1 MSGAQVD
8 PFASWAQHH
17 LRTRFAGRR
26 TVLSGLGAERKSS
39 SSDSLVF
46 KYALFC
52 SGYTIHAIQIG
63 ETFVKKIFMK
73 NLNKVHLNGLKAV
86 EAIGR
91 LGSLPRAAEELGV
104 SVSAVSQQLIR
115 TEGQIGHAVF
125 ERTRGGLVATPFGK
139 GFLARLEEGFQSLSK
154 AVAMADGTDQ
164 TLMLSVAPTFAS
176 KWLVPRL
183 GRLRSAHPDLK
194 IRIDPSPGIV
204 DLKSSDIDLAIRL
217 GKGDWRDGA
226 QERLLPQRMFPVCTR
241 NVALKL
247 KGPADIFNQP
257 IICYDNP
264 MFSWDDWQ
272 AAAGLEGPLPFD
284 GTTFSDPWLG
294 LEAAIS
300 GQGIMLAWDL
310 FVEDA
315 LADGRLVAPF
325 PTRVPSCVG
334 YWLITPNNRK
344 PSQQTLHFQRWIR
357 SEIERENATGSHDLL
372 TSYTEV

>member
-1 MSGAQVD
+1 LPAAKPRRPCSDQKENLHNLS
-8 PFASWAQHH
+8 P
-17 LRTRFAGRR
+17 LR
-26 TVLSGLGAERKSS
+26 
-39 SSDSLVF
+39 F

-52 SGYTIHAIQIG
+52 SHRLSNSIQIA

-91 LGSLPRAAEELGV
+91 LGSLPKAAEELGV

-115 TEGQIGHAVF
+115 TEAQIGHALF
-125 ERTRGGLVATPFGK
+125 DRTRSGLVSTSFGK
-139 GFLARLEEGFQSLSK
+139 GFLARLAEGFEHLSK
-154 AVAMADGTDQ
+154 AVALAEGVDQ
-164 TLMLSVAPTFAS
+164 TLLLSVAPTFAS

-183 GRLRSAHPDLK
+183 GRLRAAYPDLK
-194 IRIDPSPGIV
+194 IRIDPSPGIL

-217 GKGDWRDGA
+217 GNGDWQDGA
-226 QERLLPQRMFPVCTR
+226 PERLLPQSMFPVCTR
-241 NVALKL
+241 SVALGL
-247 KGPADIFNQP
+247 KKPADIFNQP

-272 AAAGLEGPLPFD
+272 AATGLAGPLPFD

-325 PTRVPSCVG
+325 PTRVPSSVG
-334 YWLITPNNRK
+334 YWLVTPNNRK
-344 PSQQTLHFQRWIR
+344 PSAQMLHFQRWIR
-357 SEIERENATGSHDLL
+357 SEIARENAT
-372 TSYTEV
+372 

>member
-1 MSGAQVD
+1 
-8 PFASWAQHH
+8 
-17 LRTRFAGRR
+17 
-26 TVLSGLGAERKSS
+26 
-39 SSDSLVF
+39 
-46 KYALFC
+46 
-52 SGYTIHAIQIG
+52 
-63 ETFVKKIFMK
+63 MK

-91 LGSLPRAAEELGV
+91 LGSLPKAAEELGV

-115 TEGQIGHAVF
+115 TEGQIGHAIF

-139 GFLARLEEGFQSLSK
+139 GFLARLEEGFRSLSK
-154 AVAMADGTDQ
+154 AVAMADGADQ

-183 GRLRSAHPDLK
+183 GRLRSSHPDLK

-226 QERLLPQRMFPVCTR
+226 PERLLPQRMFPVCTR
-241 NVALKL
+241 NVALRL

-272 AAAGLEGPLPFD
+272 TAAGLEGPLPFD

-325 PTRVPSCVG
+325 PARVPSSVG
-334 YWLITPNNRK
+334 YWLVMPNNRK
-344 PSQQTLHFQRWIR
+344 PSPQSLHFQRWIL
-357 SEIERENATGSHDLL
+357 SEIALENATGSHDLL